1 MRISHQTRFTYFIG
15 NMNNSL
21 ADLMELNIKASTQKD
36 INRPSDDPV
45 GTARVLG
52 HRSTIADLEQYKENV
67 NTATGW
73 LGQADSTL
81 TSVNTIL
88 SRIRALA
95 EQAATGTMSAN
106 NREQASYEVR
116 HLYEELIVLANSK
129 YEDQYIFA
137 GHKTGEKAYE
147 QALWLMDNDGATT
160 GTNFAINGN
169 TNKTI
174 VMRFLTDGTVG
185 TDALDYEYSLDG
197 GQTFTQGTIPAVAG
211 DQTITLGGVQLT
223 LEAGTAVTAHDPNVE
238 GSDGNGTWMWVRPTA
253 MYLGDDADAIS
264 VTSMGPSTLS
274 NATTGQF
281 DGNVTVR
288 IDSATTLGGNP
299 VEYSY
304 STDGGATWVEG
315 LETDGSASA
324 TELTLV
330 VPGGTLKLM
339 QTATS
344 GNALNAGDQWVIQPR
359 TADVDMEISPGENI
373 TVNSVGKDV
382 FGGIYVPPGST
393 SAQLAPGVPE
403 GENMFEA
410 VGKLIA
416 YMETNNQNGCQEAF
430 DALTPIS
437 ERIMNNAARVGAA
450 ENRLQVASGVL
461 DTLRINEEQRLSSVE
476 DADVTELMTKLANQQ
491 VIYGTVLR
499 SSSMVMRMSL
509 VNYM

>member
-15 NMNNSL
+15 NMNSSL

-52 HRSTIADLEQYKENV
+52 HRSTISDLAQYKENL

-81 TSVNTIL
+81 TRVNEVLT
-88 SRIRALA
+88 RIRALA

-116 HLYEELIVLANSK
+116 HLYEELIVMANAK

-137 GHKTGEKAYE
+137 GHKTGDKAYE
-147 QALWLMDNDGATT
+147 QALWLQDNDGSTT
-160 GTNFAINGN
+160 GTNFSIAGSA
-169 TNKTI
+169 NKTI
-174 VMRFLTDGTVG
+174 VMRFLSDGEVG

-197 GQTFTQGTIPAVAG
+197 GQTFTSATIPAAAG
-211 DQTITLGGVQLT
+211 DKVLTMGGVQLT
-223 LEAGTAVTAHDPNVE
+223 LEAGTDVTAYDPDVA

-253 MYLGDDADAIS
+253 MYLGDDDDAIS
-264 VTSMGPSTLS
+264 VDTLGPSTLS
-274 NATTGQF
+274 NAASGNF
-281 DGNVTVR
+281 DRNVTVR
-288 IDSATTLGGNP
+288 IDSTTTLGGNP

-315 LETDGSASA
+315 LETDGSADP

-330 VPGGTLKLM
+330 VPGGTLTLM

-344 GNALNAGDQWVIQPR
+344 GNALNAGDQWVVRPR
-359 TADVDMEISPGENI
+359 TADVQMEISPGENI

-382 FGGIYVPPGST
+382 FGGLYIQPGST
-393 SAQLAPGVPE
+393 SAELAPGVPE
-403 GENMFEA
+403 SENMFEA

-416 YMETNNQNGCQEAF
+416 AMETNNQDGCQQAL
-430 DALTPIS
+430 DDLTPIS
-437 ERIMNNAARVGAA
+437 ERIMNNAARIGAA
-450 ENRLQVASGVL
+450 ENRLEVASGML
-461 DTLRINEEQRLSSVE
+461 DTLRVNEEERLSSVE

-491 VIYGTVLR
+491 VIYETVLR

-509 VNYM
+509 INYM